1 MARTVMEEARQGR
14 VTDEIKAY
22 AKVEGVAPEKLR
34 RRIAEGR
41 AVLIRNVSH
50 PSEKLVAIGAGL
62 ATKVNVNLG
71 TSSEVVDLRRR
82 VEEGGGG

>member
-1 MARTVMEEARQGR
+1 
-14 VTDEIKAY
+14 
-22 AKVEGVAPEKLR
+22 VAPEKLR

-71 TSSEVVDLRRR
+71 TSSEVVDLDAELKK
-82 VEEGGGG
+82 VEVANRWGDTLMDLSVGATWTTLGGRL